1 MNKMEGCVMDNNME
15 KKERKIYVTP
25 LGGMYVDP
33 KDLLED
39 PEVIAKIDKMAEL
52 FGGNASKGP
61 QTIT

>member
-1 MNKMEGCVMDNNME
+1 MDKNRE